1 MSNETSA
8 AEQVCS
14 ENDASA
20 SRLTEEQVVAYLRN
34 NSDFFIRQEDLLAD
48 LSLPHESGKAISLLE
63 KQVTIL
69 RDRGIE
75 ARRKL
80 NDLLKNARNNDNLFE
95 TTRRLVLS
103 LMRAENVTE
112 IAEVTRNQLFKHNN
126 IDACQIILVEHPD
139 LNVSQL
145 IKVESLEKLKND
157 FNDVFRLKR
166 THCGA
171 VTEEHLAYLF
181 PDSDQKIL
189 STALCPVISNGEI
202 LALIAFG
209 NRTENYF
216 NVNLDTLFL
225 DFIGH
230 VVGAAL
236 DRLLLANIE

>member
-14 ENDASA
+14 ENDAGA
-20 SRLTEEQVVAYLRN
+20 SKLTEEQVVAYLRN

-75 ARRKL
+75 ARHKL

-95 TTRRLVLS
+95 TTRSLVLS

-112 IAEVTRNQLFKHNN
+112 IAEVTRNQLFKHDN
-126 IDACQIILVEHPD
+126 IDACQIILVEHPY

>member
-14 ENDASA
+14 ENDAGA
-20 SRLTEEQVVAYLRN
+20 SKLTEEQVVAYLRN

-75 ARRKL
+75 ARHKL

-95 TTRRLVLS
+95 TTRSLVLS

-112 IAEVTRNQLFKHNN
+112 IAEVTRNQLFKHDN
-126 IDACQIILVEHPD
+126 IDACQIILVEHPH

-171 VTEEHLAYLF
+171 VTKEHLAYLF

>member
-8 AEQVCS
+8 AEQVGS
-14 ENDASA
+14 ENGTSA

-75 ARRKL
+75 ARHKL

-95 TTRRLVLS
+95 TTRSLVLS
-103 LMRAENVTE
+103 LMRAGNVTE
-112 IAEVTRNQLFKHNN
+112 IAEITRNQLFKHDN

-189 STALCPVISNGEI
+189 STALSPVISNSEI
-202 LALIAFG
+202 LALLAFG

>member
-1 MSNETSA
+1 M
-8 AEQVCS
+8 
-14 ENDASA
+14 
-20 SRLTEEQVVAYLRN
+20 TEEQVVAYLRN

-75 ARRKL
+75 ARHKL

-95 TTRRLVLS
+95 TTRSLVLS

-112 IAEVTRNQLFKHNN
+112 IAEVTRNQLFKHDN
-126 IDACQIILVEHPD
+126 IDACQIILVEHPH

>member
-14 ENDASA
+14 ENGTSA

-75 ARRKL
+75 ARHKL

-103 LMRAENVTE
+103 LMRSGNVTE
-112 IAEVTRNQLFKHNN
+112 IAEVTRNQLFKHDN

-189 STALCPVISNGEI
+189 STALCPVISNSEI
-202 LALIAFG
+202 LALLAFG

>member
-20 SRLTEEQVVAYLRN
+20 SKLTEEQVVAYLRN

-75 ARRKL
+75 ARHKL

-95 TTRRLVLS
+95 TTRSLVLS

-112 IAEVTRNQLFKHNN
+112 IAEVTRNQLFKHDN
-126 IDACQIILVEHPD
+126 IDACQIILVEHPH

-145 IKVESLEKLKND
+145 IKVE
-157 FNDVFRLKR
+157 
-166 THCGA
+166 
-171 VTEEHLAYLF
+171 
-181 PDSDQKIL
+181 
-189 STALCPVISNGEI
+189 
-202 LALIAFG
+202 
-209 NRTENYF
+209 
-216 NVNLDTLFL
+216 
-225 DFIGH
+225 
-230 VVGAAL
+230 
-236 DRLLLANIE
+236 

>member
-14 ENDASA
+14 ENDAGA
-20 SRLTEEQVVAYLRN
+20 SKLTEEQVVAYLRN

-75 ARRKL
+75 ARHKL

-95 TTRRLVLS
+95 TTRSLVLS

-112 IAEVTRNQLFKHNN
+112 IAEVTRNQLFKHDN
-126 IDACQIILVEHPD
+126 IDACQIILVEHPH

>member
-75 ARRKL
+75 ARHKL

-95 TTRRLVLS
+95 TTRSLVLS

-112 IAEVTRNQLFKHNN
+112 IAEVTRNQLFKHDN
-126 IDACQIILVEHPD
+126 IDACQIILVEHPH

-171 VTEEHLAYLF
+171 VTKEHLAYLF

>member
-75 ARRKL
+75 ARHKL

-95 TTRRLVLS
+95 TTRSLVLS

-112 IAEVTRNQLFKHNN
+112 IAEVTRNQLFKHDN
-126 IDACQIILVEHPD
+126 IDACQIILVEHPH

>member
-14 ENDASA
+14 ENDAGA
-20 SRLTEEQVVAYLRN
+20 SKLTEEQVVAYLRN

-95 TTRRLVLS
+95 TTRSLVLS

-112 IAEVTRNQLFKHNN
+112 IAEVTRNQLFKHDN
-126 IDACQIILVEHPD
+126 IDACQIILVEHPH

-171 VTEEHLAYLF
+171 VTKEHLAYLF

>member
-14 ENDASA
+14 ENGTSA

-75 ARRKL
+75 ARHKL

-95 TTRRLVLS
+95 TTRSLVLS
-103 LMRAENVTE
+103 LMRAGNVTE
-112 IAEVTRNQLFKHNN
+112 IAEVT
-126 IDACQIILVEHPD
+126 D

-189 STALCPVISNGEI
+189 STALCPVISNCEI
-202 LALIAFG
+202 LALLAFG